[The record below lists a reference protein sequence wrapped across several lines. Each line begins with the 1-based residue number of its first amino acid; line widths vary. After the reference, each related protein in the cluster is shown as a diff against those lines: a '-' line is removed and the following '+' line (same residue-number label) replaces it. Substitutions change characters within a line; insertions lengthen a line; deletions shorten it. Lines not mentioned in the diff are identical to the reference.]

1 MTLTRLRQMLRTG
14 VRGFLRQESGSGQF
28 EHAIAALCFLT
39 IICGTMEL
47 CSAGYTYTVLADA
60 ANEGARYAMFNSS
73 DQTGAIN
80 LTKQYAG
87 ARLHNVSNM
96 NVSVSYPDGTTTA
109 PARVAVNVSYNYV
122 PYLSVFM
129 TNPPA
134 MHAFAE
140 ARIVR

>member
-1 MTLTRLRQMLRTG
+1 MRAG
-14 VRGFLRQESGSGQF
+14 SFLNQESGTGQF
-28 EHAIAALCFLT
+28 EHSIAVLCFLAV
-39 IICGTMEL
+39 IFGMMEL

-60 ANEGARYAMFNSS
+60 ANEGARYAMFNSA

-80 LTKQYAG
+80 TTKQYA
-87 ARLHNVSNM
+87 AASLHKVSSI
-96 NVSVSYPDGTTTA
+96 NVSVTYPDGTTTA
-109 PARVAVNVSYNYV
+109 PARVAVNVNYSYV
-122 PYLSVFM
+122 PYLGAFM